1 MDKRTR
7 AFNFI
12 LSSSVVLFVVIILG
26 LKFDYYY
33 DLNDDVLMKDI
44 LSGAYSGECVSRNI
58 QMLYPIS
65 LLFSVL
71 YRILP
76 GVAWYGYALCIF
88 QFGALLIIVNRSL
101 SFLDGY
107 ILKIATAVSEIA
119 IFIALMLN
127 HLINVQYTIT
137 VAFMAAAAAM
147 WFITLKIDGSIVEV
161 ILRALPA
168 ILILVVAFL
177 LRSEMLMLMLPFVL
191 AAIVYTFFNRE
202 VSKDR
207 IYKVL
212 SIFAAI
218 ILPMILGL
226 GINKLA
232 YSDDE
237 WREFS
242 SLFDARTNLYD
253 YQIIP
258 EYEGNEA
265 FYDSIGL
272 NREEAYLFENYNYGL
287 NDKVDSVLMGKVAS
301 YAKEV
306 KDSDEAFGSKLIRK
320 MRIYIYEIS
329 HGKNSTGSDYPYNLV
344 AGILYIMIIAMAV
357 GSRKLIDLWCPT
369 TLFLGRTLIWMYIL
383 MGDRSPD
390 RITHSLY
397 FVEIVV
403 LFGLLYKG
411 ISERKNVE
419 RAKILEPM
427 LITLLFIIMAAF
439 IAPDR
444 FYSLNVDQVKREETN
459 TSFLKLY
466 EYTMQHPDDLY
477 LFDVYSSVAYSE
489 KMFDKSKEISKEN
502 TELMGGWFYGSPIE
516 KAKIL
521 KVSDGGMEEAL
532 LNDNVYIISKVD
544 TDMQWLSDYYKSH
557 GENAEIS
564 LMDSIASEFI
574 IYELHR

>member
-12 LSSSVVLFVVIILG
+12 LSSASLLFVVVVLG
-26 LKFDYYY
+26 LRFDYYY

-44 LSGAYSGECVSRNI
+44 LSGAYSGYSVSRNI

-65 LLFSVL
+65 LVFSLL
-71 YRILP
+71 YRLLP
-76 GVAWYGYALCIF
+76 NIAWYGYALCIF
-88 QFGALLIIVNRSL
+88 QFGALAIIVNRSL
-101 SFLDGY
+101 SFFDGY
-107 ILKIATAVSEIA
+107 ILKIVTAVSEVA
-119 IFIALMLN
+119 IFMALMLN
-127 HLINVQYTIT
+127 HLVNVQYTIT

-147 WFITLKIDGSIVEV
+147 WFITLKTDGSIVEV
-161 ILRALPA
+161 ILRAVPA

-191 AAIVYTFFNRE
+191 AAIVYTFLGRE

-218 ILPMILGL
+218 ILPMLIGL
-226 GINKLA
+226 GVNKLA
-232 YSDDE
+232 YSDNE
-237 WREFS
+237 WSEFS

-287 NDKVDSVLMGKVAS
+287 NDKVDSVLMDKVAS

-306 KDSDEAFGSKLIRK
+306 KKSDEAFSAKLIRK
-320 MRIYIYEIS
+320 IRIYIYEIS

-344 AGILYIMIIAMAV
+344 AGILYIMIIALAV
-357 GSRKLIDLWCPT
+357 GNHRLLDLWCPA
-369 TLFLGRTLIWMYIL
+369 TLFLGRSLIWMYIL

-403 LFGLLYKG
+403 LFGLLYRG
-411 ISERKNVE
+411 LNERKNVE
-419 RAKILEPM
+419 CARILEPV
-427 LITLLFIIMAAF
+427 LITLLFIIMAVF
-439 IAPDR
+439 IAPER
-444 FYSLNVDQVKREETN
+444 VYSLNVDQVKREETN
-459 TSFLKLY
+459 APFLELY
-466 EYTMQHPDDLY
+466 EYTMEHPDDFY

-489 KMFDKSKEISKEN
+489 KMFDKSKDISKEN

-516 KAKIL
+516 KSKLL

-544 TDMQWLSDYYKSH
+544 TDMLWLSDYYKSH
-557 GENAEIS
+557 SENIEIS
-564 LMDSIASEFI
+564 LIDSVASRFN